1 MFLTAVTAMGAW
13 GGGEIRRGAGMDGEK
28 RVEERRE
35 GGKEI
40 ILAVFLSTTFLF
52 QGEGGEVLA
61 VSTTFAVSVLLMS
74 HHFSV

>member
-13 GGGEIRRGAGMDGEK
+13 GGGEIRRGAGMDGEE
-28 RVEERRE
+28 RREERGE

-52 QGEGGEVLA
+52 QGEGGE
-61 VSTTFAVSVLLMS
+61 
-74 HHFSV
+74 

>member
-1 MFLTAVTAMGAW
+1 MGAW
-13 GGGEIRRGAGMDGEK
+13 GGGEIRRGAGMDGEE
-28 RVEERRE
+28 RREERGE

-52 QGEGGEVLA
+52 QGEGGEV
-61 VSTTFAVSVLLMS
+61 FAVSVLLMS